1 MRFSNTLRLSITSL
15 AMHPFRSVLAGLGV
29 VFGVGAVVGMLAIGE
44 GARLESIRQIQE
56 LGVDKIILRSETKD
70 ISGTDTQSGEVGI
83 TQNDIAHIRREFD
96 NVKSILPITHWSGF
110 ISSQWAEDHGF
121 DIIGVPVEFPEITNS
136 KLVGSQSRFIAPQ
149 DNEDGTPIC
158 VIGTRTAE
166 KLFHFRDPLGERLL
180 IRGTY
185 YTVVGVLN
193 HPGDRSIEGL
203 GSINELVYVPSATGL
218 HYWSTP
224 VSHGK
229 EMPYK
234 LVYVKVDDVSQIEN
248 TARRLEAY
256 MRSTHKQKDY
266 SITLPF
272 ELMKQQEATQRIF
285 TIVMASIASISLLV
299 GGIGIMNIMLANIY
313 ERMKEIGTRRALGAT
328 RKDILIQ
335 FLVESVTLTAIGGA
349 IGAVLGVVLAQLVT
363 VYATMPTSV
372 TPYSVVISLT
382 VSIATGVVF
391 GSFPAWKAASLSPM
405 EALRHE

>member
-56 LGVDKIILRSETKD
+56 LGVDKIILRSEDKNLSD
-70 ISGTDTQSGEVGI
+70 NNDQSGLVGI
-83 TQNDIAHIRREFD
+83 TAQDITHIRSKFE
-96 NVKSILPITHWSGF
+96 NVKAVMPITHWSGF
-110 ISSQWAEDHGF
+110 ISSQWAEGSGF
-121 DIIGVPVEFPEITNS
+121 DIVGVPTEFPELTNAHLLG
-136 KLVGSQSRFIAPQ
+136 KQSRFISDQ
-149 DNEDGTPIC
+149 DNIDGTPVC
-158 VIGTRTAE
+158 VIGSRTAE
-166 KLFHFRDPLGERLL
+166 KLFQFRDPLGERLL
-180 IRGTY
+180 MRGTY
-185 YTVVGVLN
+185 FTIVGILHHN
-193 HPGDRSIEGL
+193 GDRTIEGL
-203 GSINELVYVPSATGL
+203 GSINELVYIPNETGL
-218 HYWSTP
+218 HYWNTP
-224 VSHGK
+224 VIQGK
-229 EMPYK
+229 EMLYK
-234 LVYVKVDDVSQIEN
+234 LVYVIVNDVEQIEN
-248 TARRLEAY
+248 TSRRLESYLASSHLT
-256 MRSTHKQKDY
+256 MDY

-335 FLVESVTLTAIGGA
+335 FLVESITLTAIGGA
-349 IGAVLGVVLAQLVT
+349 IGAILGVILAQLVDH
-363 VYATMPTSV
+363 YASMPTSV
-372 TPYSVVISLT
+372 TAYSVLISLT
-382 VSIATGVVF
+382 VSIATGVAF